1 MIFGSFLMMGNH
13 TEIVS
18 VLVKEFPEW
27 SGYEMWNIFVG
38 SLLVIV
44 TAFLLYSIH
53 NQVKLQYEML
63 EQQQQSLKQ
72 KIKTDSAKLIRDFD
86 KETNDEK
93 NNIFRKCLKKMDC
106 NTKLDDNERNSITN
120 HFEELSIYWYDG
132 LITIDHIDEM
142 YGEDI
147 KNFTNE
153 GLYEYIEEC
162 AMSKNQTLNKLYI
175 LIRTL
180 IDYR

>member
-38 SLLVIV
+38 SMLVIV
-44 TAFLLYSIH
+44 TAFLLYRIH
-53 NQVKLQYEML
+53 NQVKLQYEIL

-86 KETNDEK
+86 KETNSRFKTHLTKMGD
-93 NNIFRKCLKKMDC
+93 NKKLTD
-106 NTKLDDNERNSITN
+106 KQRNSITN
-120 HFEELSIYWYDG
+120 HFEELGIYWKDG
-132 LITIDHIDEM
+132 IITFEHIDEM

-147 KNFTNE
+147 KNFANNDD
-153 GLYEYIEEC
+153 LFEYIENC
-162 AMSKNQTLNKLYI
+162 AKLNNPTLNRLYM
-175 LIRTL
+175 LIVEIMHYER
-180 IDYR
+180 